1 MLSQGS
7 VPPDK
12 FTFPF
17 LLKACTRLQALH
29 EGEQMHSHILKSGL
43 ASDPVVRNV
52 LINVYAQ
59 IGMLESA
66 RRVFDRNPQRDS
78 VSWNSLIGGYLKHG
92 HLEEAGRLFSQMPHQ
107 KTLFSWNIMISGY
120 AKSGRP
126 ELAKSLLHQLASE
139 FSNINSLIS
148 LTCLISLYVEVG
160 EVEAARRVFDSMD
173 ENDIVCWSCMISGY
187 VRSGHYM
194 EALWLFKEMQQ
205 VEENIKPDKV
215 LLVSIVSE

>member
-17 LLKACTRLQALH
+17 LLKACAHLQALH
-29 EGEQMHSHILKSGL
+29 GGEQLHSHVLKSGL
-43 ASDPVVRNV
+43 ASDPVVRNA

-66 RRVFDRNPQRDS
+66 RWVFDRNPQRDS

-92 HLEEAGRLFSQMPHQ
+92 HVEEVGRLFPQMPHQ
-107 KTLFSWNIMISGY
+107 KTLFSWNIMISGC

-126 ELAKSLLHQLASE
+126 KLAKSLLLQLLSE
-139 FSNINSLIS
+139 FSNSNSPIS
-148 LTCLISLYVEVG
+148 LTRLISLYMEVG
-160 EVEAARRVFDSMD
+160 EVEAARRVFDSMG
-173 ENDIVCWSCMISGY
+173 EKDIVCWSCMISGY

-194 EALWLFKEMQQ
+194 EALRLFKEMQQ

-215 LLVSIVSE
+215 LLVSIVS